1 MSPGSVVRNL
11 LHAHDLLAEQLGRR
25 RVINLPVD
33 PRRRYDSSTRAGRRA
48 RDNLAYPPAARPL
61 TQIVSRWPGN
71 FAAEYAKSLVF
82 TADTDFAD
90 IIHAFTQDQH
100 ISALAED

>member
-25 RVINLPVD
+25 RVINLPVY
-33 PRRRYDSSTRAGRRA
+33 PRRRYA
-48 RDNLAYPPAARPL
+48 RDNLAYSPAARL
-61 TQIVSRWPGN
+61 LAQIVSSWPGN

-90 IIHAFTQDQH
+90 IIHAFTHDQH